1 MANLVP
7 GDKAPA
13 FELGDQNGNIQRL
26 ADFAGRRLFVFFY
39 PKASTSG

>member
-1 MANLVP
+1 MAKLVS

-13 FELGDQNGNIQRL
+13 FEIGDQDGNIHRL
-26 ADFAGRRLFVFFY
+26 ADFEGRRLFVFFY

>member
-7 GDKAPA
+7 GDKAPT